1 MVQAYLLLSLW
12 TLGPEKTFEQD
23 RTWLML
29 GMAIRMATD
38 LNLHR
43 KSIMSNLATEEGRA
57 RDLEIINRERC
68 WLHCFVLDRSLSAQ
82 MGKPYS
88 LREDYIIRNACESVW
103 HQQKFSLL
111 SDAALS
117 AYVML
122 QQIMSRAIDSIYSS
136 TTTVSGLRHDC
147 DCKFAFHLPANRY

>member
-1 MVQAYLLLSLW
+1 LLPLW

-43 KSIMSNLATEEGRA
+43 KSIVSGLDTREGKE

-68 WLHCFVLDRSLSAQ
+68 WLHCFVLDRSISAQ
-82 MGKPYS
+82 MGKPPPS
-88 LREDYIIRNACESVW
+88 RDYIISQRERLAP
-103 HQQKFSLL
+103 
-111 SDAALS
+111 AA
-117 AYVML
+117 
-122 QQIMSRAIDSIYSS
+122 SRWRLTARWPPTSS
-136 TTTVSGLRHDC
+136 CSRS
-147 DCKFAFHLPANRY
+147 